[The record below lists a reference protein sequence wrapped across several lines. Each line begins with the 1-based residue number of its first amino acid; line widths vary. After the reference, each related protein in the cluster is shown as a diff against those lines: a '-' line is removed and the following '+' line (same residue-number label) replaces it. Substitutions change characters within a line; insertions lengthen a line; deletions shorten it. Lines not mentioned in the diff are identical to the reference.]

1 MSILIGESSSFG
13 IKFFWQSLENF
24 PVKLFS
30 WWDIAFR
37 IRMTTLFSCSTNEW
51 RFIIFFTKLSIFFF
65 KNIAFP
71 FYLFSLVL
79 VERCECPLSKEK
91 DEENMLYCFF
101 LEVLHR
107 VLALTSK
114 SIPLTYISLIC
125 VIILLKQTAFQNSLT
140 SFWGVFLGWILQ
152 VSSSYTCL
160 QSLYN
165 KVCDSLVHSIIMFP
179 LDSLARMGL
188 LPKAIAIFFIFPVV
202 SLRCCFFT
210 AVLLAC
216 CTKTLV

>member
-1 MSILIGESSSFG
+1 
-13 IKFFWQSLENF
+13 
-24 PVKLFS
+24 
-30 WWDIAFR
+30 
-37 IRMTTLFSCSTNEW
+37 
-51 RFIIFFTKLSIFFF
+51 
-65 KNIAFP
+65 
-71 FYLFSLVL
+71 
-79 VERCECPLSKEK
+79 
-91 DEENMLYCFF
+91 MLYCFF

-165 KVCDSLVHSIIMFP
+165 KVCDSLAFDNYVSTRQF
-179 LDSLARMGL
+179 SKNGL
-188 LPKAIAIFFIFPVV
+188 VAQSNCHFFHL
-202 SLRCCFFT
+202 SCCFFEMLFLYSSFT
-210 AVLLAC
+210 GLLHKDSCLTC
-216 CTKTLV
+216 CK

>member
-1 MSILIGESSSFG
+1 
-13 IKFFWQSLENF
+13 
-24 PVKLFS
+24 
-30 WWDIAFR
+30 
-37 IRMTTLFSCSTNEW
+37 
-51 RFIIFFTKLSIFFF
+51 
-65 KNIAFP
+65 
-71 FYLFSLVL
+71 
-79 VERCECPLSKEK
+79 
-91 DEENMLYCFF
+91 MLYCFF

-188 LPKAIAIFFIFPVV
+188 LSKPITIVFIFSDV
-202 SLRCCFFT
+202 SLTCCLSA

-216 CTKTLV
+216 ITLAAQRFVAGLLQIKHTIWPRCKETRLDRFKDLGPNSFDSLDFSIAGRGNRWKWF